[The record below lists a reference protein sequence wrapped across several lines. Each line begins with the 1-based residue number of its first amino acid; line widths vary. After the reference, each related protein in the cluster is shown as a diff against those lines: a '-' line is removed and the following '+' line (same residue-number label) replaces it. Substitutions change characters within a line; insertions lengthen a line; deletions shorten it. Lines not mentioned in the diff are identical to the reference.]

1 MANKIYPDAAAA
13 LGVPTIAIYGPSDP
27 VKWGP
32 WPAGYTLPRNPWRRH
47 GDQQVNR
54 VRLIQGRARC
64 VPCMNEGCER
74 HIASARWWWSIRC
87 G

>member
-1 MANKIYPDAAAA
+1 M
-13 LGVPTIAIYGPSDP
+13 
-27 VKWGP
+27 KWGP

-47 GDQQVNR
+47 GDQQVNG

-74 HIASARWWWSIRC
+74 HVESASDCLEHLSPVVVIAAAREAVAAFDR
-87 G
+87 